1 MESKTLTSTDDL
13 LGYISDINE
22 HRRNNSNGKGKTL
35 DITVAFNDI
44 PIKPKGE
51 HEYILNAYAYED
63 NSPEV
68 GHWVVLRTDG
78 TNALIYTC
86 LGIIPPG
93 LVKRLVSYGFR
104 HILIDLRIHQ
114 QITSKSCGFYCIR
127 YLIEENWKTIKDGTY
142 LSFVPGKYSNVD
154 RLLRNT
160 EIFTSN
166 DSRESHEANMEE
178 DISGDDD

>member
-1 MESKTLTSTDDL
+1 MESKTLTSVDDL
-13 LGYISDINE
+13 LGFIADINAE
-22 HRRNNSNGKGKTL
+22 NASRKGNNSKRL

-44 PIKPKGE
+44 SFKPSGV

-63 NSPEV
+63 NQPQV

-78 TNALIYTC
+78 NNALLYTC

-93 LVKRLVSYGFR
+93 LIKRLVDNGFS

-127 YLIEENWKTIKDGTY
+127 YLIEQEWKTIKDGTY
-142 LSFVPGKYSNVD
+142 LSFKPGKYSNVD
-154 RLLRNT
+154 RMLRNT
-160 EIFTSN
+160 EIFTGN
-166 DSRESHEANMEE
+166 LE
-178 DISGDDD
+178 DDEYDE

>member
-1 MESKTLTSTDDL
+1 MESKTLTSVEDL
-13 LGYISDINE
+13 QGYIDDFNNE
-22 HRRNNSNGKGKTL
+22 NSRKL

-44 PIKPKGE
+44 PIKTSGT

-63 NSPEV
+63 NQPQI

-78 TNALIYTC
+78 TNALLYTC

-93 LVKRLVSYGFR
+93 LVKRLVAYGFS

-127 YLIEENWKTIKDGTY
+127 YLIEQEWKTVKDGTY
-142 LSFVPGKYSNVD
+142 LSFKPGKYSDVD
-154 RLLRNT
+154 RMLRNT
-160 EIFTSN
+160 GIFIENDQRASGTDIFTSN
-166 DSRESHEANMEE
+166 LEDSEE
-178 DISGDDD
+178 DE

>member
-1 MESKTLTSTDDL
+1 MESKTLTSVDDL
-13 LGYISDINE
+13 LGYIADINE
-22 HRRNNSNGKGKTL
+22 HRTHKQGML

-44 PIKPKGE
+44 PIKPNGT

-63 NSPEV
+63 NQPDI

-78 TNALIYTC
+78 TEALLYTC
-86 LGIIPPG
+86 LGVIPPG
-93 LVKRLVSYGFR
+93 LVKRLVDYGFR

-127 YLIEENWKTIKDGTY
+127 YLIEENWKTIKEGTY
-142 LSFVPGKYSNVD
+142 LSFKPGKYSNVD
-154 RLLRNT
+154 RMLRNT

-166 DSRESHEANMEE
+166 LHADGMSEDDEE
-178 DISGDDD
+178 DIED

>member
-1 MESKTLTSTDDL
+1 MEYKTLTSVDDL
-13 LGYISDINE
+13 LGYIADINE
-22 HRRNNSNGKGKTL
+22 HRTNNGKML

-44 PIKPKGE
+44 PIKPNGI

-63 NSPEV
+63 NQPDV

-78 TNALIYTC
+78 TDALLYTC

-93 LVKRLVSYGFR
+93 LVKRLVDYGFR

-127 YLIEENWKTIKDGTY
+127 YLIEENWKTIKEGTY
-142 LSFVPGKYSNVD
+142 LSFKPGKYSNVD

-160 EIFTSN
+160 EIFMSN
-166 DSRESHEANMEE
+166 EPNIDGSDNEYEE
-178 DISGDDD
+178 DEDD

>member
-1 MESKTLTSTDDL
+1 MESKTLTSVDDL
-13 LGYISDINE
+13 LGYIADINE
-22 HRRNNSNGKGKTL
+22 HRTKNSEML

-63 NSPEV
+63 NQPDV

-78 TNALIYTC
+78 TEALLYTC
-86 LGIIPPG
+86 LGVIPPG

-127 YLIEENWKTIKDGTY
+127 YLIEENWKTIKEGTY
-142 LSFVPGKYSNVD
+142 LSFKPGKYSDVD
-154 RLLRNT
+154 RMLRNT

-166 DSRESHEANMEE
+166 LHADE
-178 DISGDDD
+178 DNDEYDE